1 MCRKGLSVFREPREK
16 HLTEIWKMFCFT
28 VYSKTQKPSS
38 HHNYAPCKMESMAA
52 RCWHSSTSD
61 TVIHPSSQIL
71 LYSGALSL
79 HIQHF
84 VHYSDQL
91 CNERQPEDLTG
102 PLTAVWAWDT
112 KYNKTRPNLADVNRR
127 LPVLQKKKKK
137 KAVLWFS
144 SGVYWP
150 PSFFLAICVSLTQ

>member
-1 MCRKGLSVFREPREK
+1 MCRKSLSVFRS
-16 HLTEIWKMFCFT
+16 HLRKTLNWHMKMFCFT
-28 VYSKTQKPSS
+28 VYSTTQKPSS

-61 TVIHPSSQIL
+61 TVIHPSPQIL

-79 HIQHF
+79 HTQHC

-102 PLTAVWAWDT
+102 PLTAVWAWGT
-112 KYNKTRPNLADVNRR
+112 KYNKTRPNLADVNQR

-137 KAVLWFS
+137 AELWFS